1 MSTIDEKLYTF
12 DKIIVEDAIRA
23 RDLIRNQLR
32 VESEQRIADI
42 KAEIKRE
49 AAQEYQRFT
58 LQAAIEKDSKVSKA
72 NINTRKQLI
81 RERNEIIS
89 SVLNDLKDR
98 LAEFTN
104 TAAYA
109 GYLVQNIKEALT
121 WAGVKTNENGGAGYI
136 LSLTPQDIDVYA
148 EEARKYA
155 PGIAVQT
162 GDADMIGGTR
172 VSNGGAGV
180 FVDNS
185 LKMKIELCADE
196 LFLMSGLTVDK

>member
-12 DKIIVEDAIRA
+12 DKLIVEDAIRA

-32 VESEQRIADI
+32 QESEQRIADI

-49 AAQEYQRFT
+49 AAQEYQKFT
-58 LQAAIEKDSKVSKA
+58 LQAAMQKDSKISRA
-72 NINTRKQLI
+72 NISTRKQLI
-81 RERNEIIS
+81 NERNDIIA

-98 LAEFTN
+98 LKEFTQ
-104 TAAYA
+104 TDGYA
-109 GYLVQNIKEALT
+109 GYLIQNIKEALA
-121 WAGVKTNENGGAGYI
+121 WAGVKTDEGGGAGYI
-136 LSLTPQDIDVYA
+136 LSLTPRDSDIYA

-155 PGIAVQT
+155 PGISIQK
-162 GDADMIGGTR
+162 GDEDMIGGVR

-180 FVDNS
+180 YVDNS
-185 LKMKIELCADE
+185 FKMKVELCADE